1 MLLINEPVLI
11 VLLDYSLSRVWKGRW
26 FVPATQICTNN
37 VAFFWIE
44 NNREE
49 VTPSE
54 ISWSRL
60 ITPSRDLSPGIHVL
74 MHEEGGRD
82 FQGEIKSR

>member
-1 MLLINEPVLI
+1 MYPRLKFAPITSP
-11 VLLDYSLSRVWKGRW
+11 
-26 FVPATQICTNN
+26 
-37 VAFFWIE
+37 FFWIE
-44 NNREE
+44 NNWEE